1 MTSQAENAK
10 IRHLAA
16 LESARRAKE
25 TLISIRK
32 KQGRKK
38 KFVECKSRN
47 HKRFM
52 AGGLVEMAGILEI
65 DEGTLL
71 GGLMTLAKTLN
82 DPAKNT
88 TTALWKQHGAAML
101 AQHEA
106 TRLKKVKDK
115 VTDASNPV

>member
-32 KQGRKK
+32 KQDRKK
-38 KFVECKSRN
+38 KFVECKNRN

-52 AGGLVEMAGILEI
+52 LGSLVEMAGILKI
-65 DEGTLL
+65 DEDTLL
-71 GGLMTLAKTLN
+71 GGLMELANILN
-82 DPAKNT
+82 DPAKTT
-88 TTALWKQHGAAML
+88 TTALWKQHGAVTL
-101 AQHEA
+101 AQHETA
-106 TRLKKVKDK
+106 RLKKVK
-115 VTDASNPV
+115 